1 LIFSRF
7 IEHKSQKNAPV
18 CILQKAQLK
27 ETPFH
32 SYNRLIAVTKS
43 RHPRQKTASLD
54 GNLSPIKHG
63 NHLPLPQRLSVA
75 FPSLLKSKNS

>member
-1 LIFSRF
+1 M
-7 IEHKSQKNAPV
+7 
-18 CILQKAQLK
+18 
-27 ETPFH
+27 
-32 SYNRLIAVTKS
+32 TKS

-75 FPSLLKSKNS
+75 FKKQKQLKTIKSRLTSAYRYQFVTATYHKN